1 MKWTFEQKLWQQ
13 GYALTAGID
22 EAGRGALAGPV
33 VAAAVILPYGSYRY
47 NDSKQLSKEKRESY
61 AREIKTKALAWAV
74 ACASPREI
82 DSINIL
88 QATHLAAHR
97 ALAKLKV
104 TPQAL
109 VTDYLNL
116 KTKLQLLAPSK
127 ADSQSYQV
135 AAASI
140 LAKTSRDQI
149 MITYAESYPQ
159 YGFQDHKGY
168 GSSVH
173 LAALDEFG
181 VTDIHRLSY
190 KPVAQR
196 RLF

>member
-1 MKWTFEQKLWQQ
+1 MKWIFEQQLWQQ

-22 EAGRGALAGPV
+22 ESGRGALAGPV
-33 VAAAVILPYGSYRY
+33 VAAVVILAYGNYEY
-47 NDSKQLSKEKRESY
+47 NDSKQISKEKRDVF
-61 AREIKTKALAWAV
+61 ARDIKTRALAWAV
-74 ACASPREI
+74 ASASPQEI
-82 DSINIL
+82 DNLNIL
-88 QATHLAAHR
+88 QATHLASHR
-97 ALAKLKV
+97 AIAKLSKV
-104 TPQAL
+104 PQAL
-109 VTDYLNL
+109 VTDYLKL
-116 KTKLQLLAPSK
+116 KTKLEILAPSK

-140 LAKTSRDQI
+140 LAKTTRDQI
-149 MITYAESYPQ
+149 MTDYAKKFPQ
-159 YGFQDHKGY
+159 YRFEDHKGY

-173 LAALDEFG
+173 LAAIDEFG

>member
-1 MKWTFEQKLWQQ
+1 MKWTFEQQLWQQ
-13 GYALTAGID
+13 GYSLTAGID

-33 VAAAVILPYGSYRY
+33 VAAAVILPYGTYKY
-47 NDSKQLSKEKRESY
+47 NDSKQLSKEKRERF
-61 AREIKTKALAWAV
+61 AFEIKKQALAWSV
-74 ACASPREI
+74 AWASPKEI
-82 DSINIL
+82 DTINIL
-88 QATHLAAHR
+88 QATHLASHR
-97 ALAKLKV
+97 ALVKLSL
-104 TPQAL
+104 TPEAL
-109 VTDYLNL
+109 VTDFLKL
-116 KTKLQLLAPSK
+116 KTNLTLLAPSK

-140 LAKTSRDQI
+140 LAKTSRDQM
-149 MITYAESYPQ
+149 MIEYAESYPQ

-173 LAALDEFG
+173 LAAIDKFG